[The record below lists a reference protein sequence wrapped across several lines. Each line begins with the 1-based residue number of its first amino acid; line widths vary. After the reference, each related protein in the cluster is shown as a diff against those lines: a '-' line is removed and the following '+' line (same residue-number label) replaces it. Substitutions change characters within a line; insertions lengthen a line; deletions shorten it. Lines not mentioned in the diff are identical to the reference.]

1 MQEIHIDNSNAVK
14 EIYLDNAATT
24 PMAPEVLA
32 EMMDKMANV
41 YGNAST
47 LYGLG
52 RQAHTVM
59 ENSRQVIANSINAA
73 SDEEIIFTSGGS
85 EGDNTAITQT
95 ALARQSLGK
104 HIITT
109 EIEHEAVLKPLH
121 ALEEQGFDVTYLPV
135 DEHGDI
141 SLDDFKAALRDDTI
155 LVTIMMG
162 NNEVGSRMPIH
173 EIGEIL
179 KDHQAWFHTDA
190 VQTYGLLDIDVQRD
204 HIDMLSTSAHKINGP
219 KMIGFLYKRE
229 GVNFPSLIK
238 GGDQEEKRRA
248 GTENVPAIAGFAKAA
263 ELLTPEAKAEKR
275 ARFHGFKEQVVK
287 GLTDNGVDFE
297 INGSLGDEGENLD
310 HVLNIWIKGIS
321 TYVMQTNLDLAGIAV
336 SGGSACT
343 AGSIEPSHVLTA
355 MFGEKSPRIA
365 ESIRLSFGQQT
376 TSDEI
381 AMFVENVSAIVKRL
395 AKNHSEVK

>member
-1 MQEIHIDNSNAVK
+1 MQEVHVDNNQTAQ

-32 EMMDKMANV
+32 EMTDKLANV

-52 RQAHTVM
+52 RQSHTLM
-59 ENSRQVIANSINAA
+59 ENSRQVIADSIHAD

-85 EGDNTAITQT
+85 ESDNTAITQT
-95 ALARQSLGK
+95 AHTRQALGK

-109 EIEHEAVLKPLH
+109 AIEHEAVLRPLH
-121 ALEEQGFDVTYLPV
+121 ALEEDGFRVTYLPV
-135 DEHGDI
+135 DEYGRI
-141 SLDDFKAALRDDTI
+141 SLDDFKAALDDETI

-179 KDHQAWFHTDA
+179 QDHQAWFHTDA
-190 VQTYGLLDIDVQRD
+190 VQAYGSLDIDVDRD

-248 GTENVPAIAGFAKAA
+248 GTENVPAIAAFATAA
-263 ELLTPEAKAEKR
+263 KILTPEAKAEKR
-275 ARFHGFKEQVVK
+275 ERFHGFKNQVVQ
-287 GLTDNGVDFE
+287 GLRDKGVDFE
-297 INGSLGDEGENLD
+297 INGSLEGENLE
-310 HVLNIWIKGIS
+310 HVLNLWIKGIS

-355 MFGEKSPRIA
+355 MFGADSPRIA
-365 ESIRLSFGQQT
+365 ESIRLSFGRQT
-376 TSDEI
+376 TSAEI
-381 AMFVENVSAIVKRL
+381 SAFVDNVAAIVARL
-395 AKNHSEVK
+395 SHSEVK

>member
-1 MQEIHIDNSNAVK
+1 MQEIHIENSNAVK

-32 EMMDKMANV
+32 EMMDKMTNV

-135 DEHGDI
+135 DEHGNI

-173 EIGEIL
+173 EIGEVL

-297 INGSLGDEGENLD
+297 INGSLGDAGENLD

-381 AMFVENVSAIVKRL
+381 AAFVENVSAIVKRL

>member
-1 MQEIHIDNSNAVK
+1 M
-14 EIYLDNAATT
+14 DNAATT

-32 EMMDKMANV
+32 EMTDKMANV

-95 ALARQSLGK
+95 AHARQSLGK

-109 EIEHEAVLKPLH
+109 AIEHEAVLKPLH

-135 DEHGDI
+135 DEHGRI

-229 GVNFPSLIK
+229 GINFPSLIK

-263 ELLTPEAKAEKR
+263 ELLTPEVKAEKR
-275 ARFHGFKEQVVK
+275 ARFHGFKEQVVQ
-287 GLTDNGVDFE
+287 GLTANGVDFAV
-297 INGSLGDEGENLD
+297 NGSLEGENLD

-381 AMFVENVSAIVKRL
+381 DAFIKNVTAIVKRL
-395 AKNHSEVK
+395 NKKHSEVK

>member
-1 MQEIHIDNSNAVK
+1 VQEIHIENRNAVK
-14 EIYLDNAATT
+14 EIYLDNAAPT

-32 EMMDKMANV
+32 EMTDKMANV

-73 SDEEIIFTSGGS
+73 NDEEIIFTSGGS

-95 ALARQSLGK
+95 ALARQALGK

-109 EIEHEAVLKPLH
+109 QIEHEAVLKPLH

-135 DEHGDI
+135 DEQGRI

-155 LVTIMMG
+155 LVTIMTG
-162 NNEVGSRMPIH
+162 NNEVGSQMPIH

-190 VQTYGLLDIDVQRD
+190 VQAYGLLDIDVQRD

-263 ELLTPEAKAEKR
+263 ELLTPEVKAEKR
-275 ARFHGFKEQVVK
+275 ARFHGFKEQVIK
-287 GLTDNGVDFE
+287 GLTDNGVDFA
-297 INGSLGDEGENLD
+297 INGSMEGPNLD

-381 AMFVENVSAIVKRL
+381 DAFVKNVSAIVKRL
-395 AKNHSEVK
+395 SKNHSEVK